1 MKKRM
6 FALLLTAVLLTGCG
20 RIAAPDVTEP
30 TNPLSGV
37 TEPTQPPVVTVPEE
51 TYIHHDLLAGESPV
65 PNRRVG
71 LDRQGLSSVDSGT
84 GTYFL
89 YRTSWILDVTPPSP
103 WILYMDH
110 GSDTVIKLCGRPDCP
125 HDTRDCNAFVEEGEF
140 LSFYNGYLYIFSCPS
155 VSSDNGRTWE
165 DHCKLLRMD
174 PDGFNRTEVYD
185 FTAFAKEQ
193 GADFAKCELVSEGY
207 CIVSTNNYVL
217 DDRYQTTSEQ
227 QACYAY
233 RLDGSMEQPQK
244 INPRGWN
251 LCNCGDVLL
260 TWTPASE
267 QGGQYGSYY
276 DYDIA
281 TDTLT
286 FLTDHPGTPGYYD
299 ETAGY
304 YFKDGCLHRLTYAS
318 GSDKVLLKTDLT
330 GDYNVLFFP
339 DCFVLADG
347 ETNSENPD
355 MNLYI
360 YNWAFELVDTIKCDF
375 PCDVFMVS
383 DLIIGE
389 NPRQIILSNGEI
401 MPNAMPMYYIDK
413 AELGTG
419 NAQIHKYKQPDLEY
433 YQYQQQEEQEDKQW
447 FDEN

>member
-1 MKKRM
+1 MIMKKRI
-6 FALLLTAVLLTGCG
+6 FALLLMVGLLTGCG
-20 RIAAPDVTEP
+20 TNTVPNITEP
-30 TNPLSGV
+30 SK
-37 TEPTQPPVVTVPEE
+37 PPVTNITAEE
-51 TYIHHDLLAGESPV
+51 KMIVCDWMAGESPV

-71 LDRQGLSSVDSGT
+71 LCRQGLSSVDSGT

-89 YRTSWILDVTPPSP
+89 YRPSFILDVTPPSP

-110 GSDTVIKLCGRPDCP
+110 GSDTVIKLCGRPDCT
-125 HDTRDCNAFVEEGEF
+125 HDTTDCNAFVEDGEF
-140 LSFYNGYLYIFSCPS
+140 LNFHDGYLYIFSCPS

-165 DHCKLLRMD
+165 NQCKLLHMD

-185 FTAFAKEQ
+185 FSAFAKEQ
-193 GADFAKCELVSEGY
+193 GTDFACCELVSEGY

-217 DDRYQTTSEQ
+217 DDQNQTTSEQ
-227 QACYAY
+227 QDYYAY

-244 INPRGWN
+244 INPGGWN
-251 LCNCGDVLL
+251 LYNCGDVLL
-260 TWTPASE
+260 TWDPVAA
-267 QGGQYGSYY
+267 QGGEYGSYY

-286 FLTDHPGTPGYYD
+286 FLTDHPGTAGYYD

-304 YFKDGCLHRLTYAS
+304 YFKDGCLHRLTYTT
-318 GSDKVLLKTDLT
+318 GTDEVLLKTDLT
-330 GDYNVLFFP
+330 GKYNVSFFP

-347 ETNSENPD
+347 EIRSEDPD
-355 MNLYI
+355 LNLYI
-360 YNWAFELVDTIKCDF
+360 YNWAFELVDTVKYDF

-383 DLIIGE
+383 DLILGE
-389 NPRQIILSNGEI
+389 NPQQIILSNGATT
-401 MPNAMPMYYIDK
+401 PLPTYYIDK

-419 NAQIHKYKQPDLEY
+419 NAQIHKYNMPDLEY
-433 YQYQQQEEQEDKQW
+433 YQNQLQEEQEDQQW

>member
-1 MKKRM
+1 MKKRI
-6 FALLLTAVLLTGCG
+6 FALLLMVGLLTGCG
-20 RIAAPDVTEP
+20 TNTVPNVTEP
-30 TNPLSGV
+30 SK
-37 TEPTQPPVVTVPEE
+37 PPVTNIIVEE
-51 TYIHHDLLAGESPV
+51 KKIAYDWMAGESPV

-71 LDRQGLSSVDSGT
+71 LRRQGLSSVDSGT
-84 GTYFL
+84 GTYFI
-89 YRTSWILDVTPPSP
+89 YGPSWILDVTPPSP

-125 HDTRDCNAFVEEGEF
+125 HDTTDCNAFVEDGEF
-140 LSFYNGYLYIFSCPS
+140 LSFYDGYLYIFSCPS

-165 DHCKLLRMD
+165 YQCKLFRMD

-185 FTAFAKEQ
+185 FSAFAKEQ
-193 GADFAKCELVSEGY
+193 GTDLVKCEIVSEGY

-217 DDRYQTTSEQ
+217 DDRNQTTSETQ
-227 QACYAY
+227 DYYAY

-244 INPRGWN
+244 INPGGWN
-251 LCNCGDVLL
+251 LYNCGDVLL
-260 TWTPASE
+260 TWDPVAA
-267 QGGQYGSYY
+267 QGGEYGSYY

-286 FLTDHPGTPGYYD
+286 FLTDHPGTAGYYD

-304 YFKDGCLHRLTYAS
+304 YFKDGCLHRLSYAT
-318 GSDKVLLKTDLT
+318 GTDEVLLKTDLT
-330 GDYNVLFFP
+330 GKYNVSFFP
-339 DCFVLADG
+339 DCFVLTDG
-347 ETNSENPD
+347 EIDSEKPD

-360 YNWAFELVDTIKCDF
+360 YNWAFELVDTLKYDF

-383 DLIIGE
+383 DLILGE
-389 NPRQIILSNGEI
+389 NPRHIILSNGATT
-401 MPNAMPMYYIDK
+401 PLPAYYIDK

-419 NAQIHKYKQPDLEY
+419 DAQIHKYNMPDLEY
-433 YQYQQQEEQEDKQW
+433 YQKQLQEEQEDQQW